1 MYILE
6 ILSNYVKMPYHAL
19 IRAFAAVYFSKD
31 FFAILNINIKKFRLQ
46 YENFFKTYIM
56 VEIQKLCENAL
67 PRSDWRLCCCLVF
80 QRKRMRMK
88 WCFWQTTAF
97 VYDSLPATSCLSIQ
111 SPRSSVRP
119 KLTVL
124 LKTDLMRVQMGL
136 MRICR

>member
-1 MYILE
+1 
-6 ILSNYVKMPYHAL
+6 
-19 IRAFAAVYFSKD
+19 
-31 FFAILNINIKKFRLQ
+31 
-46 YENFFKTYIM
+46 
-56 VEIQKLCENAL
+56 
-67 PRSDWRLCCCLVF
+67 
-80 QRKRMRMK
+80 MK